1 MKAVFGAF
9 SITLL
14 RESLHDIDDLE
25 QQLRKSYGFG
35 PEWEYSYNE
44 LGMDL
49 HGPVPRATVS
59 VRFSLP
65 TPVDGVEIC

>member
-14 RESLHDIDDLE
+14 RESCHDLDDLE
-25 QQLRKSYGFG
+25 QQLRQIYGFG
-35 PEWEYSYNE
+35 PNWVYSYNE
-44 LGMDL
+44 GGLDL
-49 HGPVPRATVS
+49 HGPEPRATVS

-65 TPVDGVEIC
+65 TPVDGVEV